1 MFRTR
6 YCRGLGILTVS
17 LASPA
22 LIWGSPPRIA
32 PLAQPHFKAAGRD
45 VAPRGKIFPG
55 GRLPVGPNV
64 RSVIE
69 PDDIDPGFV
78 VLKSNDIDAKFV
90 VVKSAEIDP
99 GIIATKP
106 GDSKRR

>member
-1 MFRTR
+1 MIWTR
-6 YCRGLGILTVS
+6 HRQGLGILMVS

-22 LIWGSPPRIA
+22 LIWGSPPQIA

-45 VAPRGKIFPG
+45 VAPRGKMSPG
-55 GRLPVGPNV
+55 GRPFVGMNV

-78 VLKSNDIDAKFV
+78 VPKSNDIDMKFV
-90 VVKSAEIDP
+90 IVKPAEIDA
-99 GIIATKP
+99 GIIAIRP